1 MNSSPPQAPQI
12 LSLAQRLQPY
22 QKATM
27 AGMFLG
33 LLQGTSLSASS
44 EAAYQELYEDILG
57 HQAEW
62 FGVIFASDDNYVKA
76 ERTCGVLGM
85 LAMIKRRR
93 GELKEAAAVLTI
105 YTRVLDVYRGM
116 CDRCTVQEQK
126 YCCEVLT
133 YKHDLV
139 ASNTYTE
146 LIDKDKAVPFFRRA
160 VEYELRNQISFE
172 EQNKA
177 FILGCL
183 GMETYLS
190 LTVKKFRQISDDTC
204 WRAILH
210 AAAVDRGEVTS
221 EFMPNA

>member
-1 MNSSPPQAPQI
+1 MSSAPPRI
-12 LSLAQRLQPY
+12 LERLHPY

-27 AGMFLG
+27 AGMMGFG
-33 LLQGTSLSASS
+33 FGTSLSASS
-44 EAAYQELYEDILG
+44 EAAYEELYQDILE
-57 HQAEW
+57 HQTEW
-62 FGVIFASDDNYVKA
+62 FDVIFASDRNYVKA
-76 ERTCGVLGM
+76 ERTCGILGT

-93 GELKEAAAVLTI
+93 GELAEAAAVLTI

-126 YCCEVLT
+126 DCCEGLT

-146 LIDKDKAVPFFRRA
+146 LNDKNKAVPFFRRA

-177 FILGCL
+177 FILSCL
-183 GMETYLS
+183 GMELYMS
-190 LTVKKFRQISDDTC
+190 LTVDNFRLIPDDLC
-204 WRAILH
+204 WSAIQH
-210 AAAVDRGEVTS
+210 AAAFDK
-221 EFMPNA
+221 